1 MIVQG
6 EISNQAIW
14 VALITGVTT
23 ALISIGGGL
32 VAWGALRQK
41 ITDRIDHVES
51 EQHKINDKVE
61 TERKISDAVASKLEL
76 RMIDFDSNN
85 RSEME
90 KLEKEVQVKLQR
102 IEKKQ
107 DEVRDMVIQIATRL
121 DIKPMFKGEGD

>member
-1 MIVQG
+1 VIVQG

>member
-1 MIVQG
+1 MQG

>member
-1 MIVQG
+1 VPS

>member
-1 MIVQG
+1 MPS

-61 TERKISDAVASKLEL
+61 TERKISDAVPSKLEL

>member
-1 MIVQG
+1 MPS